1 MAGWLLDTNVVNEFA
16 KGPRADAKVLAWLD
30 EAPEDQLYLS
40 VITLGEIAKGVALGE
55 ARGRDM
61 SGNRHF
67 LEHELPDR
75 FGDRILSFGEPA
87 ALAWGRMMAGLH
99 GDRDA
104 ERRLAIDGQLAAI
117 AETASL
123 TLCTR
128 NVRDFERLG
137 VTAIVNPFSAT

>member
-1 MAGWLLDTNVVNEFA
+1 MAGWLLDTNVVSELS
-16 KGPRADAKVLAWLD
+16 KGRRADAKVLAWLD

-40 VITLGEIAKGVALGE
+40 VVTLGEIAKGVAWGE

-61 SGNRHF
+61 SGNRQF

-75 FGDRILSFGEPA
+75 FGDRILPFDTTA
-87 ALAWGRMMAGLH
+87 ALAWGRMMAGLR

-104 ERRLAIDGQLAAI
+104 ERRLAVDGQLAAI
-117 AETASL
+117 AEVAAL
-123 TLCTR
+123 TVCTR

-137 VTAIVNPFSAT
+137 VTAIVNPFAAR